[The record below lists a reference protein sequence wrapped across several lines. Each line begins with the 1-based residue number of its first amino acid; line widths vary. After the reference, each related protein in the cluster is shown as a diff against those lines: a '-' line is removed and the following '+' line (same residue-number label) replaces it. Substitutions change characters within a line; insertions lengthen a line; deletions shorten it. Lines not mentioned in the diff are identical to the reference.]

1 MKIEERWKWIDPH
14 KGALSLKRQCL
25 VLGLARSSWYYQSVV
40 ASAADSVLLNL
51 IDEEYTKRPFYGSR
65 KILVYLRGLGYV
77 INRKR
82 VCRLMRVLG
91 ISGIIPGPNTSKRN
105 QAHKVYP
112 YLLTGLEIVRPNQVW
127 STDITYIRLVNGFAY
142 LVAVLDW
149 YSRYVLAWRL
159 SNSLET
165 CFCME
170 ALEASLKGGTPEIFN
185 TDQGVQFTSEEF
197 TGLLKERQIR
207 ISMDSKGRAL
217 DNIFVER
224 LWRSVKY
231 EDVYLK
237 GYETMSEAREGLGH
251 YFRFYNN
258 ERYHQSLEYKTPW
271 EVYHGKENSIK
282 KKCA

>member
-1 MKIEERWKWIDPH
+1 MRIEELWGWINPRD
-14 KGALSLKRQCL
+14 GVFSIARQC
-25 VLGLARSSWYYQSVV
+25 VILGLNRSSWYYRSVV
-40 ASAADSVLLNL
+40 PTAEEKRLLDL
-51 IDEEYTKRPFYGSR
+51 IDAEYTRRPFYGSR
-65 KILVYLRGLGYV
+65 KILIYLRGLGYGM
-77 INRKR
+77 NRKR
-82 VCRLMRVLG
+82 VQRLMRILG
-91 ISGIIPGPNTSKRN
+91 IAGIIPGPNTSKRN

-112 YLLTGLEIVRPNQVW
+112 YLLGGLEIVRPDQVW
-127 STDITYIRLVNGFAY
+127 STDITYIRLVHGFAY

-165 CFCME
+165 QFCVE
-170 ALEASLKGGTPEIFN
+170 ALEESLEHGHPEIFN

-197 TGLLKERQIR
+197 TGLLKENQIR

-231 EDVYLK
+231 EDIYLK
-237 GYETMSEAREGLGH
+237 GYDTMREAREGLGH

-258 ERYHQSLEYKTPW
+258 ERYHQSLDYKTPL
-271 EVYHGKENSIK
+271 EVYRGVCEMK

>member
-1 MKIEERWKWIDPH
+1 MKIEERWEWINRRN
-14 KGALSLKRQCL
+14 GVLSLKRQCAI
-25 VLGLARSSWYYQSVV
+25 LGLNRSSWYYRPV
-40 ASAADSVLLNL
+40 APDTEEKVLLNL
-51 IDEEYTKRPFYGSR
+51 IDAEYTRRPFYGSR
-65 KILVYLRGLGYV
+65 KILIYLRGLGYAV
-77 INRKR
+77 NRKR
-82 VCRLMRVLG
+82 VCRLMRILG
-91 ISGIIPGPNTSKRN
+91 ICGIIPGPNTSKRN

-112 YLLTGLEIVRPNQVW
+112 YLLAGLEIVRSNQVW

-149 YSRYVLAWRL
+149 HSRYVLSWRL

-165 CFCME
+165 EFCLE
-170 ALEASLKGGTPEIFN
+170 ALEEALKAGHPEIFN

-197 TGLLKERQIR
+197 TGLLKEQQIR

-231 EDVYLK
+231 EDIYLK
-237 GYETMSEAREGLGH
+237 GYDTIGEAREGLRD
-251 YFRFYNN
+251 YFKFYNN
-258 ERYHQSLEYKTPW
+258 ERYHQSLDYKTPL
-271 EVYHGKENSIK
+271 EVYRGAHEIK

>member
-1 MKIEERWKWIDPH
+1 MSADERWSWIDP
-14 KGALSLKRQCL
+14 GQRVLSLKGQCAI
-25 VLGLARSSWYYQSVV
+25 LGLARSSWYYRPV
-40 ASAADSVLLNL
+40 APDKQERLLLNL
-51 IDEEYTKRPFYGSR
+51 IDEEYTRRPFYGSR
-65 KILVYLRGLGYV
+65 KLLVYLRGKGHV

-82 VCRLMRVLG
+82 VQRLMGILG
-91 ISGIIPGPNTSKRN
+91 IAGIIPGPNTSKRD

-127 STDITYIRLVNGFAY
+127 STDITYIRLSHGFAY

-165 CFCME
+165 HFCLE
-170 ALEASLKGGTPEIFN
+170 ALEESLKGGTPGIFN
-185 TDQGVQFTSEEF
+185 TDQGVQFTSDEF
-197 TGLLKERQIR
+197 TGCLKEREIK

-231 EDVYLK
+231 EDIYLK
-237 GYETMSEAREGLGH
+237 GYETINQAREGLRD
-251 YFRFYNN
+251 YFQFYNDD
-258 ERYHQSLEYKTPW
+258 RFHQSLDYKTPR
-271 EVYHGKENSIK
+271 EVHYGAQNGKK